1 MPLNGTGTYTPPS
14 PEFPAVPGDIIYA
27 DYFNTIILDIATT
40 LSSTVYVDGQA
51 AMEANLSMG
60 GFKLT
65 NLGTATASGHAVEY
79 AQWIASFANPLF
91 TTTTAGSG
99 LRITGDLTNI
109 TTTTTYIT
117 STVVDMDASTEVR
130 LPATVTAAGAQLA
143 TQAWATALA
152 WQTALPSQT
161 GNKGKFPTTDGSV
174 ASWAVAGFEPA
185 PLGGGTLFGNK
196 INGILTSGTYTLPNL
211 ATDCTAGVAV
221 SCLSN
226 AASVPTTI
234 TTSDGWTVATNFTLG
249 TEETIAPYS
258 RATAHGMWGGY
269 TMTPPVLDTDTVGSS
284 AAVVLG
290 SVMMPNSVVV
300 VCLKTSGN
308 THYYLYAIDLVN
320 NTIGAAFTLTAST
333 NNNDYFAIFKE
344 SATTMVAFYNDTNLN
359 VRGLSLSGTTITGGT
374 KVQIA
379 TANGHVTCQP
389 IQLAEGGAYL
399 AATSS
404 DLIYACTCS
413 GTVMTVGTAF
423 DPVAGTGTFSSV
435 FGMSKVS
442 TTTALIAGA
451 AEDGIAGAEKARAQ
465 VLSVSGVTITGNTAV
480 EAAAA
485 FLVNGDG
492 TNIGLIP
499 FSTSD
504 FLLFGN
510 DYTTATTVNFYN
522 INISGTTPSF
532 GALTQS
538 TTNTPASYIPSTFV
552 YAPANQWLPY
562 SSTQILCGSLAGGYV
577 ITRSGSAISIGAS
590 GQLAGQTTGTF
601 QRDYGQTTLF
611 FVGSSAFDVFTVGA
625 GVLTSSEQ
633 VSALP
638 TNFFTATVNN
648 KTNKY
653 SGSWYTWT
661 VSLTMAVATDKAI
674 YITGTTLNLY
684 GSIS

>member
-27 DYFNTIILDIATT
+27 DYFNTIILDIATA
-40 LSSTVYVDGQA
+40 LSNAVYVDGQA
-51 AMEANLSMG
+51 AMEANLPMG

-65 NLGTATASGHAVEY
+65 SLGTATASGHAVEY

-91 TTTTAGSG
+91 TTTTAGGG
-99 LRITGDLTNI
+99 LRVTGDLVNI
-109 TTTTTYIT
+109 DVALFDIEG
-117 STVVDMDASTEVR
+117 STEAR
-130 LPATVTAAGAQLA
+130 FPAVSKIGGNQIAS
-143 TQAWATALA
+143 QAWATALA

-161 GNKGKFPTTDGSV
+161 GNKGKFVTTDGST
-174 ASWAVAGFEPA
+174 ASWAVAGFELA
-185 PLGGGTLFGNK
+185 TLGGGTLSGNK

-211 ATDCTAGVAV
+211 ATDSTAAFAV

-258 RATAHGMWGGY
+258 RATAHGMWGAY
-269 TMTPPVLDTDTVGSS
+269 AMTPPTLDTETLTAVS
-284 AAVVLG
+284 AVLG
-290 SVMMPNSVVV
+290 SVMMPNNVLVMG
-300 VCLKTSGN
+300 LKSGGS
-308 THYYLYAIDLVN
+308 THVYLYAIDLVN
-320 NTIGAAFTLTAST
+320 NVIGAGLQLSTTSNSTDAF
-333 NNNDYFAIFKE
+333 YIFKE
-344 SATTMVAFYNDTNLN
+344 SATTMVAFFDTASGGNPQ
-359 VRGLSLSGTTITGGT
+359 VRAVSLSGTTLTAGT
-374 KVQIA
+374 IVQIS
-379 TANGHVTCQP
+379 TSSVKTYTPP

-399 AATSS
+399 ISLASG
-404 DLIYACTCS
+404 LIHACTCS
-413 GTVMTVGTAF
+413 GTTMTVGTAF
-423 DPVAGTGTFSSV
+423 DAEAGTGTFSQV
-435 FGMSKVS
+435 WGLAKVS
-442 TTTALIAGA
+442 TTTALIAGV

-465 VLSVSGVTITGNTAV
+465 VLSVSGVTITANTAV

-485 FLVNGDG
+485 SLVNGDT

-504 FLLFGN
+504 FLLFGTDN
-510 DYTTATTVNFYN
+510 TIATTTNFYN
-522 INISGTTPSF
+522 INVSGTTPSF

-538 TTNTPASYIPSTFV
+538 TTNTPASYTPTTFA

-577 ITRSGSAISIGAS
+577 ITRSGSTITIGAS

-633 VSALP
+633 VSAIP

-661 VSLTMAVATDKAI
+661 ISLTMAVATDKAI
-674 YITGTTLNLY
+674 YINGTTLSLY
-684 GSIS
+684 GNIS